1 MYMCA
6 SYAPKVKVD
15 TTRRDSAAINEEII
29 LDENGNPVVRENSNS
44 EEKANGEK
52 KQEENG
58 EKKEK
63 KEKKKA
69 KPAEQV
75 INFDDL

>member
-1 MYMCA
+1 MCA

-15 TTRRDSAAINEEII
+15 TTRRDSAVMNEEII

-52 KQEENG
+52 KQEENVMSL
-58 EKKEK
+58 EKLW
-63 KEKKKA
+63 
-69 KPAEQV
+69 
-75 INFDDL
+75 I

>member
-1 MYMCA
+1 MTREMPSRRKDGQEY
-6 SYAPKVKVD
+6 
-15 TTRRDSAAINEEII
+15 TTMSTISPI
-29 LDENGNPVVRENSNS
+29 LDENGNPIIREIPSS

-63 KEKKKA
+63 KKA